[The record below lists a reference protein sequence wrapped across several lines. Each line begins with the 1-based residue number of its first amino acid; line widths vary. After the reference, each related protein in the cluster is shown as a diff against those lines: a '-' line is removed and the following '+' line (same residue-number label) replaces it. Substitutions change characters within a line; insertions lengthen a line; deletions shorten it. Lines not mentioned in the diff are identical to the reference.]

1 MRYKFTFEFDTKRE
15 LGINEERQFCFNLH
29 AEAVRQLKYI
39 PLPFID
45 NNLKSNVE
53 KLSEANPMEL

>member
-15 LGINEERQFCFNLH
+15 LSRNEQ
-29 AEAVRQLKYI
+29 RQLCMNLYTDALSELKFI

-53 KLSEANPMEL
+53 EIEAG